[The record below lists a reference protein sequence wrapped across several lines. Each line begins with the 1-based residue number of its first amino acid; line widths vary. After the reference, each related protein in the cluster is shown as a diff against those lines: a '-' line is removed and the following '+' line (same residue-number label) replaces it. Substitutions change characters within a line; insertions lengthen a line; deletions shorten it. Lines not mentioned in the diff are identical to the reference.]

1 MHRYS
6 KASANLRWCLLVQ
19 PQGCAS
25 GVVPLFDSAFDSIFN
40 VNFSLNNMVA
50 ALGLLGVCATATAA
64 AADSSVTVYGRIDTA
79 IESVKTGN
87 DRVNGVNNSDSYFG
101 FKGQENLGNGL
112 KVGFIVESAINSD
125 DGHISNTEFFS
136 NRSELNLQGVFG
148 TVRMGRFFSPSY
160 YAVADRTSLHNDDYG
175 ITADALYAG
184 VENANN
190 RLAYKSPV
198 MNGLTV
204 ESSVSFH
211 ERTADNMGKNAYDLA
226 ANYDRGNWS
235 FGAGYGQWA
244 QARQYALRAT
254 WSEGDWT
261 VSGYHQRSQ
270 DVVVGVTEKANVS
283 RIAVAYTMGAGDIQA
298 NFGHANA
305 AGKAQA
311 QQWTVGY
318 NHHLSKRTKLY
329 AFYTVLQ
336 NKHGASFG
344 SDDMVANEDR
354 KAVSVGIRHSF

>member
-1 MHRYS
+1 MGIPKQVPTCGGAYWRNP
-6 KASANLRWCLLVQ
+6 K
-19 PQGCAS
+19 GCACS
-25 GVVPLFDSAFDSIFN
+25 VATFFDSAFDSALN
-40 VNFSLNNMVA
+40 VKFSLNNIVA
-50 ALGLLGVCATATAA
+50 ALGLLGVCATAA
-64 AADSSVTVYGRIDTA
+64 AADSSVTMYGRIDTA

-87 DRVNGVNNSDSYFG
+87 DRINGVNNSNSYFG
-101 FKGQENLGNGL
+101 FKGQEHLGNGL
-112 KVGFIVESAINSD
+112 KMGFILESAINSD
-125 DGHISNTEFFS
+125 DGSISNTEFFS
-136 NRSELNLQGVFG
+136 NRSELNLEGVFG
-148 TVRMGRFFSPSY
+148 TVRMGRFLHPSY
-160 YAVADRTSLHNDDYG
+160 YAVADRTSLHNEDYG

-198 MNGLTV
+198 MGSLTV

-211 ERTADNMGKNAYDLA
+211 ERSADNLGKNAYDLA
-226 ANYDRGNWS
+226 ANYDHGNWS
-235 FGAGYGQWA
+235 FGAGYGEWA

-254 WSEGDWT
+254 WSEGGWT

-270 DVVVGVTEKANVS
+270 DVVAGVTQKANAS
-283 RIAVAYTMGAGDIQA
+283 RIAVAYAVGAGDIQA
-298 NFGHANA
+298 HFGHANG
-305 AGKAQA
+305 AGPAQA
-311 QQWTVGY
+311 QQWPVGY
-318 NHHLSKRTKLY
+318 NHHLSKRPKLY